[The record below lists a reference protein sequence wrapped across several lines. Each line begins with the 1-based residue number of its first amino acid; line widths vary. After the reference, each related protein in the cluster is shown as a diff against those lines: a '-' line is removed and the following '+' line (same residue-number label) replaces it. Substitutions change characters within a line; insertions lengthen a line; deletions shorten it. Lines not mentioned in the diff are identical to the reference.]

1 MHGNKVE
8 KEVLRGKR
16 WVEIKKKKIKDDIKK
31 QDN

>member
-16 WVEIKKKKIKDDIKK
+16 WVEIKKKIKDDIKK